1 MRKLTKS
8 VDFYVKKHIIDRI
21 IRDKTMITIN
31 GKGKIISDEMLETIA
46 NVGLALAAL
55 TIVYG
60 FFLMLLLS
68 PFCPI
73 VISVALAFKLKLS
86 FLIIGVTLAVAFS
99 LFFSAGLDK
108 ELVNIQEEKE
118 LKSLV
123 SQDLGRGKK
132 VSSLTTGH
140 KDNKVG
146 LNADGAYKDKELI
159 FSGF

>member
-146 LNADGAYKDKELI
+146 LNADGAYKYKELI

>member
-1 MRKLTKS
+1 
-8 VDFYVKKHIIDRI
+8 
-21 IRDKTMITIN
+21 MITIN